1 MKRKQL
7 IRSACRQHRAR
18 INQGA
23 HTLEGVIRLIQLAEH
38 RDELN
43 LPAQKTGGSFSLL
56 FNWAGQMR
64 GTVSVSCGTIL
75 LSQSEICV
83 YSVEEGRVND
93 GYYKV
98 VPSLMRHQLSGC
110 SCFLPQ

>member
-83 YSVEEGRVND
+83 YSVEEGRVMMVIIKW
-93 GYYKV
+93 Y
-98 VPSLMRHQLSGC
+98 PH
-110 SCFLPQ
+110 